1 MIACGPRRSPG
12 PSAEANASAGALAP
26 SSADAPAI
34 RAAPSLLREAPL
46 VKLARSMIAD
56 ATKTARALRARLDA
70 RAVDSGAAY
79 LALRRDLA
87 RAYPLLRARE
97 SMASEVIFGP
107 RRSVSEAGGAR
118 LLLDGALG
126 RGDAAEASR
135 QAQQIERGLML
146 AATEI
151 ERAGISIEAGGSALS
166 DAAYDLG
173 ALVLEA
179 TPDLPAEP
187 AAIFADARGTLESI
201 VRGAEAIAE
210 ELAVT
215 GDDRAAIT
223 AAAAPLS
230 AALDQAALSLALPD
244 RGALALGTGRLGAAV
259 RRLAARGGAQP
270 RLPYPARV
278 TVAGSLLAEPISIL
292 TLPAPR
298 RIQESAASRRALAEV
313 GRRLFFDK
321 RLSRGDARACSSCH
335 QPARGFADGLVAPTS
350 LDPEVPALRHTPTLL
365 YTSLHAAQLWDG
377 GTVSPASQALQVIHR
392 RAEMGLDAAE
402 LASKLSTIPAYRE
415 ALHDDSGAVSPAR
428 VAEALVAFEIE
439 ALVPAD
445 APIDRFARGDEGA
458 LARDARRGLDIFVS
472 KGRCAR
478 CHVPPFFGG
487 SRPLDFAV
495 PVFAVIGTPDSPTA
509 RALDADRGRA
519 LITHRPADE
528 RAFKTPTVRNV
539 ARTAPYFHHG
549 RFARLEDVVSFYN
562 KGGGR
567 GLGLDVPNQ
576 DPDVR
581 PLQLTPEEERLLL
594 LFLRESL
601 LDASTPERA
610 TATR

>member
-12 PSAEANASAGALAP
+12 PSAEATASAAALAS
-26 SSADAPAI
+26 SSAAAPAI
-34 RAAPSLLREAPL
+34 RAAPSLLREPAL
-46 VKLARSMIAD
+46 VTLARSVVAD
-56 ATKTARALRARLDA
+56 AAKAARALRTKLDA

-146 AATEI
+146 AGAEL
-151 ERAGISIEAGGSALS
+151 ERAGIPIEAGGSALS

-187 AAIFADARGTLESI
+187 AAIFADARGTLEAI
-201 VRGAEAIAE
+201 VRGAEAIAAD
-210 ELAVT
+210 LAVT
-215 GDDRAAIT
+215 GDDRAALT
-223 AAAAPLS
+223 AAAAPLT
-230 AALDQAALSLALPD
+230 AALDQAAISLMLPD
-244 RGALALGTGRLGAAV
+244 RGALALATGRLGGAV

-278 TVAGSLLAEPISIL
+278 TVADSLLAEPISIL

-298 RIQESAASRRALAEV
+298 RIKESAASRRALAEV

-350 LDPEVPALRHTPTLL
+350 LDPEVPALRHTPSLL

-402 LASKLSTIPAYRE
+402 LASKLSAIPDYRE
-415 ALHDDSGAVSPAR
+415 ALHDDTGAVSPAR
-428 VAEALVAFEIE
+428 VAEALVSFEIE

-458 LARDARRGLDIFVS
+458 LGPDARRGLDIFVS

-509 RALDADRGRA
+509 HALDADRGRA

-581 PLQLTPEEERLLL
+581 PLKLTPEEERLLL
-594 LFLRESL
+594 RFLRESL